1 MGGRRCG
8 GSVVSHCCED
18 DKRKYRIRRRVD
30 DYEFRDILWNL
41 EVKFF
46 AVLYICRGR
55 FGGRNRNVVEKM
67 VKKKKNT
74 TLSVSDSWIYRGHGA
89 LVKKGYLRGSTVVE
103 AAYLFP
109 MIMLVWM
116 LVLFALFYYHDKNIL
131 AGASY
136 ETAVVGSEL
145 AHEGEIPEGKLAQYF
160 QERIKG
166 KLIFF
171 GGASV
176 SVNLGK
182 NGLEIEAKARAR
194 NMSLAVRKSAAITEP
209 EKLIRKFRIARQRL
223 EEIDK

>member
-1 MGGRRCG
+1 
-8 GSVVSHCCED
+8 
-18 DKRKYRIRRRVD
+18 
-30 DYEFRDILWNL
+30 
-41 EVKFF
+41 
-46 AVLYICRGR
+46 
-55 FGGRNRNVVEKM
+55 M
-67 VKKKKNT
+67 VKKG
-74 TLSVSDSWIYRGHGA
+74 D
-89 LVKKGYLRGSTVVE
+89 LRGSTVVE

-136 ETAVVGSEL
+136 ETAVVGSEI
-145 AHEGEIPEGKLAQYF
+145 AHEGEVPEGKLAQYF

-171 GGASV
+171 GGASI
-176 SVNLGK
+176 SVNSGK
-182 NGLEIEAKARAR
+182 NGIEVKVKARAR
-194 NMSLAVRKSAAITEP
+194 NMALTVNKSAAITEP